1 MDTNPLHADVLFHI
15 GPVPI
20 APAVVTTWAIMA
32 GMVFVG
38 WLGMRRQAVEGNG
51 LQTILEVVV
60 EAITD
65 QLHQIVGKPN
75 APFIPMLASL
85 FLFLVC
91 ANLSAAVPGAKAPT
105 AQLETPAALAFIV
118 FLSTHYYGVRARG
131 WWNYL
136 RHYTQPSVLLT
147 PLNVLAELTRTL
159 SLMVRLFGNMMS
171 HELVLT
177 IIAVLA
183 GLLVPIPFLLLGIL
197 IGLIQAYIFT
207 VLASVY
213 VGAAAGSIAVE

>member
-1 MDTNPLHADVLFHI
+1 MDTNPLHTEILFNI
-15 GPVPI
+15 GPIPI
-20 APAVVTTWAIMA
+20 ARSVVTTWAIMA
-32 GMVFVG
+32 AMVLVCR
-38 WLGMRRQAVEGNG
+38 LGMRGAALEGNR
-51 LQTILEVVV
+51 LQTALEVTV
-60 EAITD
+60 EAITK
-65 QLHQIVGKPN
+65 QLRQIVGRPD
-75 APFIPMLASL
+75 APFIPLLTTL

-91 ANLSAAVPGAKAPT
+91 ANLSAVIPGAKAPT
-105 AQLETPAALAFIV
+105 AQLETPAALALVV
-118 FLSTHYYGVRARG
+118 FLSTHYFGVCARG
-131 WWNYL
+131 WRAYL
-136 RHYTQPSVLLT
+136 EHYTQPSLLLM

-207 VLASVY
+207 VLAAVY
-213 VGAAAGSIAVE
+213 VGAAAGTIVVE